1 MKKTKQVLNL
11 TLRGF
16 IGKEVGRRSA
26 GLTYY
31 LVFAIFP
38 FVLSIISILGR
49 LHLPMIS
56 LKGDVAAF
64 LPADVITL
72 LNITLVHMTAYS
84 NGAILTFGLAFA
96 LWFPFRAVKNMAE
109 EVADIYEDDKFSGK
123 KRLLKVF
130 ILYVIILVFIPAMF
144 VLLIIGEGLL
154 SFVAQF
160 LPITMEFITLWN
172 KVRFLPLA
180 LALISLTSAVYA
192 LSPASRPG
200 WHYVLPGALLST
212 TAWMAYSLFFAHYVN
227 NMGNYSVIYGSIGA
241 IIVFLIWLNW
251 SMTALLTGAVFN
263 QALRA
268 ANKKT
273 PVIDEPN
280 NK

>member
-1 MKKTKQVLNL
+1 MQKTKQVLNL

-38 FVLSIISILGR
+38 FIISIISILGI
-49 LHLPMIS
+49 LKLPMIS
-56 LKGDVAAF
+56 LEGDVAAF

-96 LWFPFRAVKNMAE
+96 LWFPFRAVKNMTT
-109 EVADIYEDDKFSGK
+109 EVADIYGEEKQ
-123 KRLLKVF
+123 KVKGHLARVF
-130 ILYVIILVFIPAMF
+130 FLYILILVFIPIVF
-144 VLLIIGEGLL
+144 ILLIIGEGVLDFIFQYLPVLPLTEEIILL
-154 SFVAQF
+154 WDK
-160 LPITMEFITLWN
+160 L
-172 KVRFLPLA
+172 RFLPMA
-180 LALISLTSAVYA
+180 LGLILLTSAVYA
-192 LSPASRPG
+192 LSPVKRPG
-200 WHYVLPGALLST
+200 WRYVLPGALLST
-212 TAWMAYSLFFAHYVN
+212 AAWMCYSLFFAHYVN

-251 SMTALLTGAVFN
+251 SLTALLTGAVFN
-263 QALRA
+263 QALREA
-268 ANKKT
+268 KKD
-273 PVIDEPN
+273 PV
-280 NK
+280 

>member
-1 MKKTKQVLNL
+1 MQKIKQVLNL

-16 IGKEVGRRSA
+16 LGKEVGRRSA

-96 LWFPFRAVKNMAE
+96 LWFPFRAVKNLAE

-160 LPITMEFITLWN
+160 LPITMEFIALWN

-200 WHYVLPGALLST
+200 WRYVLPGALLST

-268 ANKKT
+268 ASQERN
-273 PVIDEPN
+273 PVA
-280 NK
+280 